1 MPPSGMVELALLR
14 GGCGLAFLR
23 FRRESR
29 VLSVDRR
36 NPAIY
41 FVESRAV
48 EAYNARAGGPDWE
61 F

>member
-1 MPPSGMVELALLR
+1 MVELALLR
-14 GGCGLAFLR
+14 GECGLAFLR

-29 VLSVDRR
+29 ALSVDRW

-41 FVESRAV
+41 FVESRAA
-48 EAYNARAGGPDWE
+48 EAYNARAGEQDWE